1 MRGSQSLSGEK
12 VDESTALN
20 YSAFWNGVNLYS
32 GIISTLPL
40 HLKRKTAKR
49 KVLASEHP
57 LFRVLY
63 AQANPF
69 MTAQVLRA
77 VLMAHILTWGNGY
90 AEIVRNGYGNVIQL
104 WPITPH
110 RVKPKWENNEIIYE
124 ITVDGE
130 VKTLRSDKI
139 LHLHG
144 LGYDGLVG
152 YSIVKMAMKS
162 IGLGM
167 AMETFGSL
175 YFSNGTHPGI
185 IVSHPGHLTQE
196 GHQNLK
202 TALTETYSSLG
213 NSHRLMLLQEAMKIE
228 KMTIAPEE
236 SQFLECVVPETLIT
250 MADGTRKAAK
260 DIRVNDKIVGWL
272 HNKALI
278 YPVSAVGKPPIKN
291 LIKIKTARG
300 RELTASED
308 HPVLA
313 IDKLRTSGG
322 RVPKENPEKWTL
334 IKDLKI
340 GSYVRVC
347 LEIPPV
353 KQNMTFLE
361 AYFLGAMAGD
371 GYIRKAAC
379 SFTNADAGVVS
390 YMQEAAKS
398 IGGNIVQKGNKYNYS
413 VITNGKA
420 GRKGSPIRTLLN
432 DSGLVGKHSEM
443 KTVPKS
449 VVSGGR
455 DAWRGFLSGYF
466 DTDGSIRKQGGK
478 QTPAMYWS
486 STSLQMLQECQHL
499 LAMLGIQ
506 SAIYRMSPGGAKKIA
521 GKVCKYLPSWGLY
534 VMGLSQLRL
543 LSEVM
548 FSAHTEKAKR
558 LKAYSKAEPTCYR
571 EENFL
576 YDRIV
581 SIEEIGE
588 GETVGIEVFGCH
600 THITGGIVTHN
611 SRQFQI
617 TEMAQWF
624 NLPPHK
630 LKDLSRSSFN
640 NIESEQISFVTDSI
654 LPWLVTLEQQ
664 YDTQLLTL
672 DEQIKQNL
680 FFKHNVEGLLR
691 GSAETRARLYQ
702 AMFQVG
708 GISPNDIREK
718 EDMDPIDDP
727 MADEYFVPMNMVP
740 LSLVREQL
748 NKKNTPQP
756 GNNDFTGEKGEK
768 TEERS

>member
-1 MRGSQSLSGEK
+1 LRGSQSLSGEK

-32 GIISTLPL
+32 GTISTLPL

-236 SQFLECVVPETLIT
+236 SQFLE
-250 MADGTRKAAK
+250 
-260 DIRVNDKIVGWL
+260 
-272 HNKALI
+272 
-278 YPVSAVGKPPIKN
+278 
-291 LIKIKTARG
+291 
-300 RELTASED
+300 
-308 HPVLA
+308 
-313 IDKLRTSGG
+313 
-322 RVPKENPEKWTL
+322 
-334 IKDLKI
+334 
-340 GSYVRVC
+340 
-347 LEIPPV
+347 
-353 KQNMTFLE
+353 
-361 AYFLGAMAGD
+361 
-371 GYIRKAAC
+371 
-379 SFTNADAGVVS
+379 
-390 YMQEAAKS
+390 
-398 IGGNIVQKGNKYNYS
+398 
-413 VITNGKA
+413 
-420 GRKGSPIRTLLN
+420 
-432 DSGLVGKHSEM
+432 
-443 KTVPKS
+443 
-449 VVSGGR
+449 
-455 DAWRGFLSGYF
+455 
-466 DTDGSIRKQGGK
+466 
-478 QTPAMYWS
+478 
-486 STSLQMLQECQHL
+486 
-499 LAMLGIQ
+499 
-506 SAIYRMSPGGAKKIA
+506 
-521 GKVCKYLPSWGLY
+521 
-534 VMGLSQLRL
+534 
-543 LSEVM
+543 
-548 FSAHTEKAKR
+548 
-558 LKAYSKAEPTCYR
+558 
-571 EENFL
+571 
-576 YDRIV
+576 
-581 SIEEIGE
+581 
-588 GETVGIEVFGCH
+588 
-600 THITGGIVTHN
+600 

>member
-1 MRGSQSLSGEK
+1 
-12 VDESTALN
+12 
-20 YSAFWNGVNLYS
+20 
-32 GIISTLPL
+32 
-40 HLKRKTAKR
+40 
-49 KVLASEHP
+49 
-57 LFRVLY
+57 
-63 AQANPF
+63 

-185 IVSHPGHLTQE
+185 IVSHPGKLTEE
-196 GHQNLK
+196 GHKNLK
-202 TALTETYSSLG
+202 TALTETYSDLG
-213 NSHRLMLLQEAMKIE
+213 NSHRLMLVQEAMKIE
-228 KMTIAPEE
+228 KLTIAPEE
-236 SQFLECVVPETLIT
+236 SQFLE
-250 MADGTRKAAK
+250 
-260 DIRVNDKIVGWL
+260 
-272 HNKALI
+272 
-278 YPVSAVGKPPIKN
+278 
-291 LIKIKTARG
+291 
-300 RELTASED
+300 
-308 HPVLA
+308 
-313 IDKLRTSGG
+313 
-322 RVPKENPEKWTL
+322 
-334 IKDLKI
+334 
-340 GSYVRVC
+340 
-347 LEIPPV
+347 
-353 KQNMTFLE
+353 
-361 AYFLGAMAGD
+361 
-371 GYIRKAAC
+371 
-379 SFTNADAGVVS
+379 
-390 YMQEAAKS
+390 
-398 IGGNIVQKGNKYNYS
+398 
-413 VITNGKA
+413 
-420 GRKGSPIRTLLN
+420 
-432 DSGLVGKHSEM
+432 
-443 KTVPKS
+443 
-449 VVSGGR
+449 
-455 DAWRGFLSGYF
+455 
-466 DTDGSIRKQGGK
+466 
-478 QTPAMYWS
+478 
-486 STSLQMLQECQHL
+486 
-499 LAMLGIQ
+499 
-506 SAIYRMSPGGAKKIA
+506 
-521 GKVCKYLPSWGLY
+521 
-534 VMGLSQLRL
+534 
-543 LSEVM
+543 
-548 FSAHTEKAKR
+548 
-558 LKAYSKAEPTCYR
+558 
-571 EENFL
+571 
-576 YDRIV
+576 
-581 SIEEIGE
+581 
-588 GETVGIEVFGCH
+588 
-600 THITGGIVTHN
+600 

-617 TEMAQWF
+617 PEIARWF

-630 LKDLSRSSFN
+630 LKDLTRSSFN

-680 FFKHNVEGLLR
+680 FTKHNVEGLLR

-756 GNNDFTGEKGEK
+756 DNNDFTGEKGEK